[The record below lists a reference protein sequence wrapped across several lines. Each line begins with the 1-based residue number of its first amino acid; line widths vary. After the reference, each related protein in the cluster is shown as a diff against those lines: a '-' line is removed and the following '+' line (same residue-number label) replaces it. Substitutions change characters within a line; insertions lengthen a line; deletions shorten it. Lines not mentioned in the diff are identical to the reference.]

1 MPSLYELDRIVET
14 VIEHGFYVD
23 EGTGEVFTDFGDLDD
38 LLEDLDDKL
47 EACGKWIK
55 GRKALINSMRV
66 EEQAMRRRRE
76 VEERK
81 LERMKDYVMRTVL
94 KKPGQRFECGSC
106 SMGVRKSSR
115 VVIDDE
121 AMLPEQFVTVT
132 ERRSPSKSAI
142 RDAIR
147 LGEEV
152 PGAHIDDAVS
162 LTVR

>member
-1 MPSLYELDRIVET
+1 MPSLYELDRIVES

-23 EGTGEVFTDFGDLDD
+23 ERTGEVLAEFDDLDA
-38 LLEDLDDKL
+38 LIADLDAKL
-47 EACGKWIK
+47 EACGKWMK
-55 GRKALINSMRV
+55 GRAALIDSMRSEEKALS
-66 EEQAMRRRRE
+66 ERRKT
-76 VEERK
+76 EERK

-121 AMLPEQFVTVT
+121 ARLPEQFVMVT

-142 RDAIR
+142 RDAIL

>member
-1 MPSLYELDRIVET
+1 MPSLYQLDRIVET

-121 AMLPEQFVTVT
+121 ARLPEQFVSVT
-132 ERRSPSKSAI
+132 ERRSPLKSAI